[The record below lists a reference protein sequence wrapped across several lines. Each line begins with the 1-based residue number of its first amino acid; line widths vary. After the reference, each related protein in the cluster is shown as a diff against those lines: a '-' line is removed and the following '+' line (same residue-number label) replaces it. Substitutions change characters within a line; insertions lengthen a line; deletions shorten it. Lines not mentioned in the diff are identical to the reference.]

1 MEWIAFSVFVMSLLL
16 GGGLLWRWSLVTAAP
31 DEWLLRIRGGKLIE
45 SGVGVSMLR
54 RPGDVLA
61 LFSSTLQRV
70 GFLVETMSADR
81 VLIRVEGFILWS
93 VDGEGEGPF
102 RAFRSLGLANLLSP
116 PADLKH
122 PKHLL
127 TGPQHRAFQ
136 QIVIAAAQRVA
147 GHKALNAMMGDR
159 DGFAEDFKARLIEV
173 LRPMGVSLAQTE
185 VLNLRPASDALL
197 ADLSAET
204 SETIREEASVLR
216 REMAEREA
224 QRTREQ
230 ATREKK
236 LEAEA
241 RRDRESYEAQTQLEL
256 EQQRALL
263 IERQRAVKLE
273 QLENEAVLKEREKA
287 KAHEQALRD
296 EARALE
302 ILEARLTREGRD
314 ASFKRELS
322 KLAAEFERDAGLA
335 RLEVEQSKSA
345 EVRSYELTKH
355 AAEKVAASLKITD
368 GRWVQ
373 VGSESPISGVGALIT
388 GLRAMLEEGKAEKG

>member
-1 MEWIAFSVFVMSLLL
+1 M
-16 GGGLLWRWSLVTAAP
+16 
-31 DEWLLRIRGGKLIE
+31 
-45 SGVGVSMLR
+45 
-54 RPGDVLA
+54 
-61 LFSSTLQRV
+61 
-70 GFLVETMSADR
+70 
-81 VLIRVEGFILWS
+81 
-93 VDGEGEGPF
+93 
-102 RAFRSLGLANLLSP
+102 
-116 PADLKH
+116 
-122 PKHLL
+122 
-127 TGPQHRAFQ
+127 
-136 QIVIAAAQRVA
+136 
-147 GHKALNAMMGDR
+147 NAMMSDR
-159 DGFAEDFKARLIEV
+159 DGFAEDFKTRLIEV

-204 SETIREEASVLR
+204 SEKIREEASMLR
-216 REMAEREA
+216 RELAEREA
-224 QRTREQ
+224 QRAREQ

-273 QLENEAVLKEREKA
+273 QLENEAMLKEKEKA

-302 ILEARLTREGRD
+302 ILEARLAREGRD
-314 ASFKRELS
+314 SAFKRELA
-322 KLAAEFERDAGLA
+322 KLAAELERDAGLA

-373 VGSESPISGVGALIT
+373 VGSESPLGGVGALIT
-388 GLRAMLEEGKAEKG
+388 GLRAMLDEGKAEKG